1 MKYLLIAVLSVMG
14 LNAWAGNSGVKG
26 KVIDAATKEPLEYA
40 SVALFLE
47 QGEQLISGGITNRE
61 GVFSFDKLNAG
72 NYYLEIQFVGYE
84 RKRSDRFSLK
94 AGEQLKVG
102 EIAIGAENVL
112 VNEVAVTGEK
122 INATNRLEKQTY
134 RADQFESAKGGSAI
148 DVLKNMPSVAVN
160 GQGEITLR
168 GSTGFLVLVN
178 DKPVLADA
186 QTILAQ
192 LPANSIQNVELI
204 TSPSAKYDPDGNAGI
219 INITTKSGTNDHLG
233 VVLNLQA
240 GLPSTT
246 TFDNQEKPVRYGSDL
261 LLNYQKEKWT
271 VVLGA
276 NYTRN
281 DLAGYRVGDV
291 YIDNVANQTQ
301 NHFPSEGERSFY
313 RYNYAGQALVGFQAD
328 ENNQLSV
335 GVFAGKRYQE
345 RDANLFYT
353 NSQTDLGTGNINYE
367 VNYYN
372 ANKQIKEG
380 TFIVS
385 NLDYTHRF
393 SKQSVITFSGLYEY
407 DDLTGNTHNR
417 NMNVPGGN
425 MIQYVQ
431 NPYEKPIDGYRL
443 QVDYALDV
451 AGGKLEAGYQFRND
465 KQDGF
470 FDYLITPEE
479 LDQPL
484 LDQFRGTADSR
495 NRINSLYTQFSA
507 KRDKLEYSTGLRY
520 EHYDREVE
528 LSTDPETHTLSLSN
542 FFPSVNVLYKL
553 DENWKVKAGYNRRI
567 QRSSNNQ
574 LNPIPEREHSETL
587 EIGDPDLRPELV
599 NALELGVVN
608 TFEKGS
614 VFATLYFR
622 GSKDPVQRVNSIY
635 ADTILNRVYTNV
647 DKANAYGLEFG
658 TNVKPVKWWNLY
670 VGANVFK
677 QEYKGDFMLLGEKY
691 SVNNDGDWVYSINM
705 NTNFDLTSTLALQ
718 ANVNYLS
725 KRPTAQG
732 EDSRFLSPNLSLKK
746 SFLNNRISASLQWQ
760 NIDLGMKE
768 SNRQR
773 ITTWGEEFYTTTN
786 YIYETDMLLVNLTFN
801 LNKKQVK
808 SKALKSEFGE
818 NEF

>member
-1 MKYLLIAVLSVMG
+1 MKILFLTISLLIGWQSYAGSVR
-14 LNAWAGNSGVKG
+14 G
-26 KVIDAATKEPLEYA
+26 KVIDANTNEPLEYA
-40 SVALFLE
+40 SVALY
-47 QGEQLISGGITNRE
+47 QTPGEKLVSGDVTDRAGL
-61 GVFSFDKLNAG
+61 FSFDKLMDG
-72 NYYLEIQFVGYE
+72 NYFLEIQFLGYT
-84 RKRSDRFSLK
+84 KSRSQNFSLK
-94 AGEQLKVG
+94 KGEQLRIEDISLQANHVVVD
-102 EIAIGAENVL
+102 EIAI
-112 VNEVAVTGEK
+112 TGQHL
-122 INATNRLEKQTY
+122 NSTNKLEKQTF
-134 RADQFESAKGGSAI
+134 RANQFESAKGGSAV

-160 GQGEITLR
+160 GQGEITMR
-168 GSTGFLVLVN
+168 GSTGFLVLI
-178 DKPVLADA
+178 DGKPVLSDT
-186 QTILAQ
+186 QNMLSQ
-192 LPANSIQNVELI
+192 LPSNSIENIELI
-204 TSPSAKYDPDGNAGI
+204 TSPTAKYDPDGKAGI
-219 INITTKSGTNDHLG
+219 INIVTKNGMGNNLG
-233 VVLNLQA
+233 FIWNVQG

-246 TFDNQEKPVRYGSDL
+246 TFDNPENPVRFGSDA
-261 LLNYQKEKWT
+261 LLNYQKDKWT
-271 VVLGA
+271 ISVGA

-291 YIDNVANQTQ
+291 YIDNIASQTR

-313 RYNYAGQALVGFQAD
+313 RYNYAGRTSIEFRPDAR
-328 ENNQLSV
+328 NQFSL
-335 GVFAGKRYQE
+335 GIYAGKRYQE

-353 NSQTDLGTGNINYE
+353 NSQTDLETGNANYE

-372 ANKQIKEG
+372 ENKQIKQG
-380 TFIVS
+380 TFS
-385 NLDYTHRF
+385 LANLDYSHLF
-393 SKQSVITFSGLYEY
+393 QNNSVLSFSGLYEY

-417 NMNVPGGN
+417 NMDIPGGT
-425 MIQYVQ
+425 IFQYVQ
-431 NPYEKPIDGYRL
+431 NPYEKPIKGYRL
-443 QVDYALDV
+443 QVDYSVKL
-451 AGGKLEAGYQFRND
+451 GEGKLEAGYQFRND

-495 NRINSLYTQFSA
+495 NRINSFYTQFSA

-520 EHYDREVE
+520 EHYDREVK

-542 FFPSVNVLYKL
+542 FFPSANVLYNL
-553 DENWKVKAGYNRRI
+553 SENWKVKAGYNRRI

-599 NALELGVVN
+599 NAVELGVVN
-608 TFEKGS
+608 TFEKGMLY
-614 VFATLYFR
+614 ATLYFR

-635 ADTILNRVYTNV
+635 ADTILNRIYTNV

-670 VGANVFK
+670 VGGNIFK

-691 SVNNDGDWVYSINM
+691 SVNNEGDWAYSINM
-705 NTNFDLTSTLALQ
+705 NTNVDLTSTLALQ

-773 ITTWGEEFYTTTN
+773 ITTWGKDFYTTTN
-786 YIYETDMLLVNLTFN
+786 YIYETDILLVNLTFN

-808 SKALKSEFGE
+808 TKTPESEFGDR
-818 NEF
+818 EF